1 MWMSKGIGW
10 RLVIVLVALAVT
22 AGLAADLHSQRQHD
36 QGPRETPSGRTWT
49 PDDLVVD
56 PFGDPKQLAELWR
69 QSTGGVAGAVGS
81 MDIGEIAVLQDDG
94 SLVQGNVTNT
104 GNIIQALYA
113 THGDEYD
120 QVIIHVAS
128 TYRGDVEP
136 EAGFAFVS
144 LVAGFVG
151 GINRFQG
158 NPAEE
163 FGLTRLVGI
172 CNMND
177 LPEYPDSPTEDFLGD
192 VSSYVEILGQEFEHA
207 WAAFVQPA
215 SGTGADILGR
225 MNAHWSFFLNH
236 RGIGNA
242 SPMEGNRWQENGDGS
257 YRTVESFTGFCDL
270 DEYLM
275 GLRAPD
281 DMAPFYVID
290 FPPGRDPFNDG
301 SSPFPEVTV
310 KGGTRIDLTIQD
322 IIDNYGPR
330 GPDTSTSM
338 KTFKIAFILVVPPS
352 LGPDPADLK
361 KLDDF
366 RLAWETYFN
375 DTTEGL
381 GTMDTTLGIG
391 PGVDPSVFA
400 QVDDFESQTIDPTR
414 YQYVQGAT
422 ISDLG
427 LNEPSGAYALRLN
440 GNWGG
445 GDEVR
450 SVPIDLA
457 GQPFSSATLHYSV
470 QRTGGGD
477 SPELGDDLLVE
488 YFNNVGQWVVL
499 RTIVGWDKDQTQFT
513 AFDDIIALD
522 GLHEQFRFRF
532 HRLQGDVGEVD
543 DYFVDDVF
551 LTIVD
556 TCPADLDDDDSVGI
570 LDLLALLAVWGT
582 DPGGPPDFDGDGNVG
597 ILDLLALLAN
607 WGPCA

>member
-1 MWMSKGIGW
+1 MSKRIRW
-10 RLVIVLVALAVT
+10 RLAIVWAAVALT
-22 AGLAADLHSQRQHD
+22 AGLAAALHPQHQHD
-36 QGPRETPSGRTWT
+36 QAHETRSGRTWT

-56 PFGDPKQLAELWR
+56 PFGDPQQFAELWR
-69 QSTGGVAGAVGS
+69 QTAGGAASTVGS

-104 GNIIQALYA
+104 PNIIQAFYA

-128 TYRGDVEP
+128 TYRGDVDP
-136 EAGFAFVS
+136 EAGFAFFS
-144 LVAGFVG
+144 LVAGYVG

-163 FGLTRLVGI
+163 FGITRLIGI

-177 LPEYPDSPTEDFLGD
+177 LPEYPQSPTEDFFGD
-192 VSSYVEILGQEFEHA
+192 VASYVEILGQEFEHA

-215 SGTGADILGR
+215 PGTGADILGR
-225 MNAHWSFFLNH
+225 SDAHWSFFLNH
-236 RGIGNA
+236 PGIGNA
-242 SPMEGNRWQENGDGS
+242 SPMEGNRWQANGDGS
-257 YRTVESFTGFCDL
+257 FTTVESFTGFGEL
-270 DEYLM
+270 DDYLM
-275 GLRAPD
+275 GLRAPM
-281 DMAPFYVID
+281 DMVPFYVID
-290 FPPGRDPFNDG
+290 FPPGRDPFDDG
-301 SSPFPEVTV
+301 AFPEPGVTV
-310 KGGTRIDLTIQD
+310 TGGTPIDLTIQD

-330 GPDTSTSM
+330 GPDTTTSM
-338 KTFKIAFILVVPPS
+338 KTFKIAFILVIPPDS
-352 LGPDPADLK
+352 GPDPADLK

-366 RLAWETYFN
+366 RLAWEAYFN
-375 DTTEGL
+375 HTTEGL
-381 GTMDTTLGIG
+381 GTMDTRLGIG

-427 LNEPSGAYALRLN
+427 LNEPSGANALRLN

-457 GQPFSSATLHYSV
+457 GLPFSSVTLHYSV

-477 SPELGDDLLVE
+477 SPELGDDLLIE
-488 YFNNVGQWVVL
+488 YFNNVGQWIVL

-513 AFDDIIALD
+513 AFDDILPTN

-532 HRLQGDVGEVD
+532 RRLQGDIAEVD

-551 LTIVD
+551 LTIAD
-556 TCPADLDDDDSVGI
+556 TCPADLDDDDTVGI
-570 LDLLALLAVWGT
+570 LDLLALLADWG
-582 DPGGPPDFDGDGNVG
+582 DCPVKGDCSADLNGDGNVG
-597 ILDLLALLAN
+597 ILDLLVLLAN
-607 WGPCA
+607 WGPCP